1 MLYTARIS
9 EVSRRVMEEHS
20 KDLKVRQE
28 QSRTIAGSWTKKV
41 LYRHQRF
48 VQTFWMRW
56 CEGSYVGSTQVV
68 KNKTLWASEEEEV
81 DILVSCRAIRSGGW
95 GRKQGQSM
103 QRSFGGFNKACS

>member
-1 MLYTARIS
+1 MLYTVSIS
-9 EVSRRVMEEHS
+9 EASRRVMEEHS

-48 VQTFWMRW
+48 VQTFWMRLF
-56 CEGSYVGSTQVV
+56 EGSYVGCTQVV

-81 DILVSCRAIRSGGW
+81 DILVSC
-95 GRKQGQSM
+95 QSM